1 MSDDYDELSKYTQI
15 DNTELGEYCNWLL
28 LISETGEGYGMSD
41 EFRAAV
47 TKEMKERLKGYKDH
61 TRIVTIKETIENEY
75 KQLEIEGVDY

>member
-1 MSDDYDELSKYTQI
+1 MSDDYNELSEYTQI
-15 DNTELGEYCNWLL
+15 DNTELGEYCNLLL

-47 TKEMKERLKGYKDH
+47 TKEMKARLKGYKDH
-61 TRIVTIKETIENEY
+61 TRIIIIKEMVKNEF